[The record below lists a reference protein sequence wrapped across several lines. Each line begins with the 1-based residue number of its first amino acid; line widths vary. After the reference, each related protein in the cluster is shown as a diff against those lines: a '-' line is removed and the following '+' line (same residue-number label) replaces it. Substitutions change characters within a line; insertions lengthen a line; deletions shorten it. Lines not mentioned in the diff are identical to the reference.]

1 MLREKVYP
9 QVFKQLWI
17 TKKQLNYR
25 ELDKYKQVKKLMT
38 KISRGYFL
46 LQGKIVSAT
55 SI

>member
-25 ELDKYKQVKKLMT
+25 GLDKYKQVKKSMT
-38 KISRGYFL
+38 KVSRGYFL
-46 LQGKIVSAT
+46 LKGKIVFAT
-55 SI
+55 SV